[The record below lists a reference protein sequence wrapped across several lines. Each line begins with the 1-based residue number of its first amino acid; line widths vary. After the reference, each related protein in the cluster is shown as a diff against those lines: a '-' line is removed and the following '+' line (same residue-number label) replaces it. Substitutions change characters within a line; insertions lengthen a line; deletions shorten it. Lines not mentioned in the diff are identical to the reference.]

1 MNATTNTN
9 GTAATANEVLAEL
22 GALTVD
28 EAAQF
33 LRVGRT
39 KIYELIAAGE
49 LKTAKLGTRRV
60 VLKGSAVELLARSV
74 VE

>member
-1 MNATTNTN
+1 MNATTN
-9 GTAATANEVLAEL
+9 GTDATANEVLAEL

-33 LRVGRT
+33 LKVGRT
-39 KIYELIAAGE
+39 TVYEYIARGE

-60 VLKGSAVELLARSV
+60 VLKRSAVELLARSV